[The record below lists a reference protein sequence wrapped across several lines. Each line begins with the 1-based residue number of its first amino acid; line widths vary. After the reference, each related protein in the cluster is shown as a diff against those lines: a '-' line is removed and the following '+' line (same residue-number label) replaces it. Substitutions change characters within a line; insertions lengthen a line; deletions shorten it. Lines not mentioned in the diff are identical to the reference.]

1 MITPQEVK
9 RTNRVLTAGTWF
21 LIAGVIVYSLM
32 TTTPFVAEHS
42 AWKETA
48 FLLGLMTDAAFV
60 MALQADSVLAR
71 YGVKETSGWP
81 RAFRW
86 FTGLATVF
94 LNIWSSVQKGDPTG
108 VAVHLIGP
116 ALLLIVAEV
125 APVYRRAMAEA
136 LAKVEQESAAVE
148 VHTVSTPEVS
158 TPSTPV
164 PTVQATPST
173 LEVEASPVEEFEQV
187 TELPTEESTEI
198 APAVKVDTEEPR
210 RLSTEEARA
219 VIEQA
224 WADGLS
230 TRAAAELATR
240 SPSYVSKVYAALG
253 ERPKA
258 GKLVAIK

>member
-9 RTNRVLTAGTWF
+9 RTNRILTGGTWF
-21 LIAGVIVYSLM
+21 LIVGVIVYSLM

-42 AWKETA
+42 AWVEA
-48 FLLGLMTDAAFV
+48 APLLGLMTDAAFV

-94 LNIWSSVQKGDPTG
+94 LNIWSSVQVRDWTG

-136 LAKVEQESAAVE
+136 LKRAEQEATVVE
-148 VHTVSTPEVS
+148 VHTVNTPQVH

-164 PTVQATPST
+164 STVQDTPST
-173 LEVEASPVEEFEQV
+173 LEVEAPPVEESEQV
-187 TELPTEESTEI
+187 TEPYTEEPTES
-198 APAVKVDTEEPR
+198 APAVKVDDEEIK

-224 WADGLS
+224 WADGVS
-230 TRAAAELATR
+230 TREAARLATR
-240 SPSYVSKVYAALG
+240 SPSYVSKVYKALG
-253 ERPKA
+253 EQPAPR
-258 GKLVAIK
+258 KLTAVK